1 MTVLTEA
8 RAQYGHINMAK
19 SPSLEVLDK
28 VHIDALDS
36 AQRTYLYGPTQQ
48 EVYESLRKF
57 EQFKMELNCKGL
69 LGKLGM
75 WFEIYLGGLD
85 IRAQHE
91 VGKQIVIRRKL
102 QRLHQT
108 PTFRSPD

>member
-1 MTVLTEA
+1 MAVLAETSS
-8 RAQYGHINMAK
+8 QYEHINMAD

-28 VHIDALDS
+28 VHIDAIDP
-36 AQRTYLYGPTQQ
+36 AQRMYLFGPTQQ
-48 EVYESLRKF
+48 EVYESVRKF
-57 EQFKMELNCKGL
+57 EQFKMEINCKGL
-69 LGKLGM
+69 LSKLGM

-108 PTFRSPD
+108 PTFRSQD